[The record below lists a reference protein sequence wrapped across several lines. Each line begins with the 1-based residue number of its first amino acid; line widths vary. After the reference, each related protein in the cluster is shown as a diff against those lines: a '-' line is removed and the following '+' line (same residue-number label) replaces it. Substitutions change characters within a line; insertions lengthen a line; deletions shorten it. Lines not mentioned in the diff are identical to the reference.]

1 MMAWLIAALVFLVP
15 LVFFPR
21 AAGYILLAAVVL
33 LGGWAV
39 YEWMENK
46 RTLAEEEKVTI
57 AARFDP
63 EECPAQSPV
72 RAEVVNGA
80 ARPILSVRFDISVKR
95 RGYSNEIGRLS
106 RLLDDQPMAP
116 GARSHYCYNLPVLI
130 PPVAPK
136 ELEFS
141 IPIKFVTF
149 Q

>member
-1 MMAWLIAALVFLVP
+1 MAWLLAALVFLVP

-21 AAGYILLAAVVL
+21 AAGYILLAAVVV
-33 LGGWAV
+33 LGGWAL
-39 YEWMENK
+39 YEALDNR
-46 RTLAEEEKVTI
+46 RTLAEEEKVAI
-57 AARFDP
+57 VARYDTGT
-63 EECPAQSPV
+63 CPAQRPV
-72 RAEVVNGA
+72 LAEVVNGA
-80 ARPILSVRFDISVKR
+80 SRSVLSVRFDVSVKR

-130 PPVAPK
+130 PPVASE

-141 IPIKFVTF
+141 IPLKFVTF